1 MHPTLLI
8 CTWFALREYMPST
21 TILLFSLP
29 ALGFLLFVGSRSV
42 ARSRSTSRAA
52 DRILTGNADD
62 NQIPLFL
69 DLDTHD
75 SVPGSPARVACRTRA
90 PRR

>member
-8 CTWFALREYMPST
+8 STWFALREYMPST
-21 TILLFSLP
+21 STLLISLP
-29 ALGFLLFVGSRSV
+29 VLGFLLFLGSRSV

-52 DRILTGNADD
+52 DRILTGKTDD
-62 NQIPLFL
+62 SGVPLFF

-75 SVPGSPARVACRTRA
+75 SVPGSPARAACRTRA